1 MISRYSNK
9 NRGRQKCPR
18 RYTKGIHVNIQLI
31 IAGHAEQSQATE
43 HVWRTICED
52 MGLLL
57 QVANS
62 ESEGGRS
69 LVEKLALRTLPALV
83 VNGRVIAVGQPDKTT
98 AEKILHDLQ
107 GKTD

>member
-1 MISRYSNK
+1 
-9 NRGRQKCPR
+9 
-18 RYTKGIHVNIQLI
+18 
-31 IAGHAEQSQATE
+31 
-43 HVWRTICED
+43 
-52 MGLLL
+52 MGLSL

-83 VNGRVIAVGQPDKTT
+83 VNDRIIAVGQPDKLT

-107 GKTD
+107 RKTD